1 MTIQVKVKPN
11 AHQARRVGTH
21 EAGAVGVIRVA
32 VPERGSPSDAWT
44 LCQCPTSTRTA
55 SATCRS
61 RYTRGLLQAAGVE
74 VHATPLIFNPRQLES
89 TMIRRTFFCA
99 AAALALLAAPAF
111 AQDNWPSKPVK
122 LISPFP
128 AGGTSDVMAR
138 MVADA
143 LSKEFGQQFVVDNIG
158 GAGGTIGTGRAA
170 KMAADGYTLV
180 QTGVGQNAVAHG
192 LNPNVGYDSM
202 KDFVHISQVHSGPN
216 VLVVHPSTPFKTFKE
231 LVDYVRKNPG
241 KLNYGFT
248 HAASGHM
255 AMELLKLEASK
266 CPPTKD
272 CNGFF
277 MVGIPYRG
285 GGPMMQDLLGGQIP
299 LMFINQDVALQHVK
313 TGKLRALA
321 LTSAQRNPLYPDV
334 PTIAESGFPGFQALS
349 WSGLSAIKGTPQP
362 IVDKLEA
369 AMKKIMTS
377 PEIKQRMESVGFVVP
392 TAGAAPYTQF
402 VKSEIDLWTQV
413 IKTAG
418 IKPE

>member
-1 MTIQVKVKPN
+1 MKLFAK
-11 AHQARRVGTH
+11 
-21 EAGAVGVIRVA
+21 
-32 VPERGSPSDAWT
+32 
-44 LCQCPTSTRTA
+44 
-55 SATCRS
+55 
-61 RYTRGLLQAAGVE
+61 LL
-74 VHATPLIFNPRQLES
+74 
-89 TMIRRTFFCA
+89 CA
-99 AAALALLAAPAF
+99 AAITMALPAH
-111 AQDNWPSKPVK
+111 AQDNWPNRPVK
-122 LISPFP
+122 IVSPFP

-138 MVADA
+138 LIADA
-143 LSKEFGQQFVVDNIG
+143 LSKDLGQQFIVDNVG
-158 GAGGTIGTGRAA
+158 GAGGTIGTLRASKA
-170 KMAADGYTLV
+170 TPDGYTIL

-202 KDFVHISQVHSGPN
+202 KDFVHIAQVHSGPN
-216 VLVVHPSTPFKTFKE
+216 VLVVNAGTPYKTFQE
-231 LVDYVRKNPG
+231 LVDFVRKNPG

-266 CPPTKD
+266 CPAGVKA

-299 LMFINQDVALQHVK
+299 LMFINQDVALPHVK
-313 TGKLRALA
+313 AGKLRALA
-321 LTSAQRNPLYPDV
+321 VTSLKRNPLYPEL
-334 PTIAESGFPGFQALS
+334 PTIAESGFANFQALS
-349 WSGLSAIKGTPQP
+349 WSGISTIKGTPQP

-369 AMKKIMTS
+369 AMRKIMTS
-377 PEIKQRMESVGFVVP
+377 PEIKQRLESVGFVVP
-392 TAGAAPYTQF
+392 APGAKAYSDF